1 MTRRVFIYLIIIA
14 LAAAGYF
21 LQDKW
26 LPQVQALWQAKFGT
40 APTAANKDPAGGKK
54 KGGAGPIT
62 VIVAK
67 AQSGSLPITR
77 QTIGTIVPTASS
89 ILTSSTS
96 GILADVLVKDGANVK
111 KDDLVA
117 RLDSRVINATINK
130 DQATLVKDQATLENA
145 NTAAKRAKDLL
156 NKGLNSKQAGDDADT
171 AAKVAAAAVN
181 VDQAVLAA
189 DQVTLSLT
197 EIHAPFDGKLGTILL
212 SPGAFVSPGTSVAT
226 ITQLESVYAEFSLP
240 DRDAELIH
248 KSFADSS
255 LTVEVSSQTAT
266 QHQTVKGPI
275 VFVDSTVDLGSGTF
289 KMRAKIPNADGKFLS
304 GQAIDV
310 DVTAGTLTNLILV
323 PNQAVTPT
331 ATGNAV
337 FVVKEDS
344 TVEVRPVEIAL
355 RSDNMAG
362 LSKGLS
368 ENEQVVVE
376 GQINLV
382 NGAAVK
388 IGEASPSAGSAD
400 PAKGKKKKPDAAKAT
415 EGVAP

>member
-1 MTRRVFIYLIIIA
+1 MTRRVISYLIIIA
-14 LAAAGYF
+14 LAAAGYIF
-21 LQDKW
+21 QDKW
-26 LPQVQALWQAKFGT
+26 LPQVQALWQGKSGAAQTAGT
-40 APTAANKDPAGGKK
+40 KDAAGGKK
-54 KGGAGPIT
+54 KGGAGPMT
-62 VIVAK
+62 VLVAK

-96 GILADVLVKDGANVK
+96 GILAEVLVKDGATVK
-111 KDDLVA
+111 KGDLIA
-117 RLDSRVINATINK
+117 QLDTRTIRATIAK
-130 DQATLVKDQATLENA
+130 DEATLAKDLATLQNSII
-145 NTAAKRAKDLL
+145 TAKRAKDLL
-156 NKGLNSKQAGDDADT
+156 VQGLNSKQAGSDADT
-171 AAKVAAAAVN
+171 ASKVAAATQIY
-181 VDQAVLAA
+181 DEAVLAA
-189 DQVTLSLT
+189 DHVALSLT
-197 EIHAPFDGKLGTILL
+197 EIRAPFDGKLGTILL
-212 SPGAFVSPGTSVAT
+212 SPGAYMAPGTSVAT
-226 ITQLESVYAEFSLP
+226 ITQLDSVYAEFALP

-255 LTVEVSSQTAT
+255 LTVEVGSQTAS

-275 VFVDSTVDLGSGTF
+275 VFVDSTVDVGSGTF

-304 GQAIDV
+304 GQAINV
-310 DVTAGTLTNLILV
+310 DVTAGALRKLILV

-337 FVVKEDS
+337 YVVKDDS

-355 RSDNMAG
+355 RSDNIAG

-388 IGEASPSAGSAD
+388 IGQAAPRVGSAD
-400 PAKGKKKKPDAAKAT
+400 PAKAKKKMIDAAKAT
-415 EGVAP
+415 EGAAP

>member
-1 MTRRVFIYLIIIA
+1 MTRRVISYLIIIA
-14 LAAAGYF
+14 LAAAGYIF
-21 LQDKW
+21 QDKW
-26 LPQVQALWQAKFGT
+26 LPQVQALWQGKSGA
-40 APTAANKDPAGGKK
+40 AQTAATKDAAGGKN
-54 KGGAGPIT
+54 KGGAGPMT
-62 VIVAK
+62 VLVAK

-96 GILADVLVKDGANVK
+96 GILAQVLVKDGATVK
-111 KDDLVA
+111 KGDLIA
-117 RLDSRVINATINK
+117 QLDTRTIRATIAK
-130 DQATLVKDQATLENA
+130 DEATLAKDLATLQNSII
-145 NTAAKRAKDLL
+145 TAKRAKDLL
-156 NKGLNSKQAGDDADT
+156 VQGLNSKQAGSDADT
-171 AAKVAAAAVN
+171 ASKVAAATQIY
-181 VDQAVLAA
+181 DEAVLAA
-189 DQVTLSLT
+189 DYVALSLT
-197 EIHAPFDGKLGTILL
+197 EIRAPFDGKLGTILL
-212 SPGAFVSPGTSVAT
+212 SPGAYMAPGTSVAT
-226 ITQLESVYAEFSLP
+226 ITQLDSVYAEFALP

-255 LTVEVSSQTAT
+255 LTVEIGSQTAS

-275 VFVDSTVDLGSGTF
+275 VFVDSSVDVGSGTF

-304 GQAIDV
+304 GQAINV
-310 DVTAGTLTNLILV
+310 DVTAGTLTKLILV

-337 FVVKEDS
+337 YVVKDDS

-388 IGEASPSAGSAD
+388 IGQAAPSVGSAD
-400 PAKGKKKKPDAAKAT
+400 PAKGKKKMTDAAKAT
-415 EGVAP
+415 EGAAP